1 MLSSDD
7 VPSWFKRPIEVDT
20 CPRGRMYWNNPQGVS
35 RQVVF
40 EASHGTFTVCITGT
54 GRQVESYTR
63 ADTMEVINTGD
74 YAEKGICAWIS
85 SVYGEMMNS
94 VN

>member
-1 MLSSDD
+1 M
-7 VPSWFKRPIEVDT
+7 
-20 CPRGRMYWNNPQGVS
+20 
-35 RQVVF
+35 VF
-40 EASHGTFTVCITGT
+40 EASRGTFTVCITGT